1 MYCDIDCILNA
12 CISSR
17 SKGVG
22 RVALL
27 IEDFPRRHHQV
38 NEFAKLLCLLAEHG
52 AKATFLVDWCNIR
65 ECGHGAAV
73 SEIMRLL
80 KLNDHEVAIRFRID
94 VRESYNLQQH
104 AVEALHFFQRVYGIT
119 VVSAKVS
126 SCLPR
131 PRGALETLG
140 VTIIDTVRSQHVV
153 KDSVDVLTDVEGFL
167 DDMKGVACVPVSE
180 LADETKQRTP

>member
-1 MYCDIDCILNA
+1 MYCDVNYLLNA

-17 SKGVG
+17 SNKIG
-22 RVALL
+22 RMALL

-38 NEFAKLLCLLAEHG
+38 NEFAKLLCLLAEYG

-65 ECGHGAAV
+65 QCGHVASV

-80 KLNDHEVAIRFRID
+80 KLNDHEIAIRFRIEA
-94 VRESYNLQQH
+94 REPYDLQQH

-140 VTIIDTVRSQHVV
+140 VKIVDGVRYQHVV
-153 KDSVDVLTDVEGFL
+153 KDSAYILTDVEEFL
-167 DDMKGVACVPVSE
+167 DDIRGVTCVPVSE
-180 LADETKQRTP
+180 LVGATTH